1 MNYERNRKYTI
12 QKHMKKQKL
21 CKQKRNPNKN
31 FKVTRQK
38 WSFKSY
44 ISGKLRYGDD
54 GFYLWYGGITN
65 S

>member
-31 FKVTRQK
+31 FKVTTQK
-38 WSFKSY
+38 
-44 ISGKLRYGDD
+44 
-54 GFYLWYGGITN
+54 
-65 S
+65 